1 MSYEDR
7 RFDLIRKLL
16 DIALI
21 EKDLNRANRAYKR
34 MKKLQ
39 VNYCS
44 IYPHPKINDQDEVI
58 NLSILELMMSYDF
71 ESEDETHIE
80 YSEELARILKFDQS
94 LRKYCEEMINKEGV
108 IGKLKYDIQIN
119 DKNNYI
125 KEALELTKI

>member
-7 RFDLIRKLL
+7 QFDLIRKLL

-21 EKDLNRANRAYKR
+21 DKDLDRANRAYKR

-39 VNYCS
+39 VYYC
-44 IYPHPKINDQDEVI
+44 IRYPHPKINDQDEVI
-58 NLSILELMMSYDF
+58 NLSILELLISYDF

-80 YSEELARILKFDQS
+80 HSEELARILKFDPS
-94 LRKYCEEMINKEGV
+94 LRKYCEEMINKDGV

-119 DKNNYI
+119 DKKNYI
-125 KEALELTKI
+125 KEALELTEI